1 MSRNSVP
8 EWDATAAN
16 NTDVGGISIAENMQ
30 RANVNNAMREI
41 MAQVKEAVASQGSDI
56 ASASTTDIGAAT
68 GQYVKVTGTTTI
80 TALGTVAAGTMRWV
94 EFTGALTL
102 THNGT
107 SLKLPTSANITT
119 AAGDT
124 ACFVSLG
131 SGNWKCLHYVR
142 LDGTALSY
150 GSSLAITSSSAGTLA
165 TLTSTDAGALQGPD
179 LVLHRDSASPADN
192 DLIGTIIFRGEDD
205 GSAATDYASIQAQ
218 ITDVTNGT
226 EDCSLYFTTLAAGAA
241 TQLAIENGGM
251 RALGFGYANK
261 GQGTLNMAGVYVGGH
276 GTVAQVV
283 SDTEAQ
289 YLTDTGNI
297 PADNSIPQNTEGF
310 EILSVAITPTNAS
323 SILRIKVHVNLGG
336 AATQEA
342 VAALFVD
349 TTANALH
356 AAMNTITGGSM
367 GTIDFEHEVS
377 AASTSA
383 RTYKVRV
390 GYTSQDVFVNGD
402 NASRILG
409 GVAICSLT
417 VTEVLPQ

>member
-1 MSRNSVP
+1 MAKNSVP

-142 LDGTALSY
+142 LDGTALSAPPTTVGKHKLWIPAAAMRPDTTIGPASADVRITNLQY
-150 GSSLAITSSSAGTLA
+150 FSLYFDQSTTEAAHFSLSMPSSWDEGAVTYIAVWTASSGSGDVTWI
-165 TLTSTDAGALQGPD
+165 LQGYAVSNDDAIP
-179 LVLHRDSASPADN
+179 ASHSS
-192 DLIGTIIFRGEDD
+192 GG
-205 GSAATDYASIQAQ
+205 Q
-218 ITDVTNGT
+218 ITD
-226 EDCSLYFTTLAAGAA
+226 TLIA
-241 TQLAIENGGM
+241 TGDLHRSAESSDISI
-251 RALGFGYANK
+251 
-261 GQGTLNMAGVYVGGH
+261 QGTPAAND
-276 GTVAQVV
+276 TVFFRILRFASDG
-283 SDTEAQ
+283 SDTLNADARLIGIEL
-289 YLTDTGNI
+289 YITTD
-297 PADNSIPQNTEGF
+297 
-310 EILSVAITPTNAS
+310 
-323 SILRIKVHVNLGG
+323 
-336 AATQEA
+336 AA
-342 VAALFVD
+342 VD
-349 TTANALH
+349 TA
-356 AAMNTITGGSM
+356 
-367 GTIDFEHEVS
+367 
-377 AASTSA
+377 
-383 RTYKVRV
+383 
-390 GYTSQDVFVNGD
+390 
-402 NASRILG
+402 
-409 GVAICSLT
+409 
-417 VTEVLPQ
+417 